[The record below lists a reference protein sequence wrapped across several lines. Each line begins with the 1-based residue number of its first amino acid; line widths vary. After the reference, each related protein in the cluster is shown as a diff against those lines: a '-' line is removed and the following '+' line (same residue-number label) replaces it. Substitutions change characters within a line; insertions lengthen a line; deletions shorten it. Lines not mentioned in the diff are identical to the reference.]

1 MVKNFKNCYFCEILN
16 FRYNNSRKNFVLKK
30 SISVENLENCHFLRK
45 NFILRY
51 ECYLTECTKKVFFAK
66 IWILEINFRILSER
80 IGRGM
85 SGKFNIQNVDLQFIL
100 VKAEFVNVNAQKRTR
115 IETSS
120 FVLNPG
126 YTQPIVWPYLT
137 SQWPQNDLNLDS
149 VLGS

>member
-1 MVKNFKNCYFCEILN
+1 MKKGMKLQLNNPIFIVKSFSYRFHRLILHQKYRKISEPLKTLKIWREILENGKNAN
-16 FRYNNSRKNFVLKK
+16 FCKNL
-30 SISVENLENCHFLRK
+30 NLE
-45 NFILRY
+45 I
-51 ECYLTECTKKVFFAK
+51 K
-66 IWILEINFRILSER
+66 IRILSER

-137 SQWPQNDLNLDS
+137 SQWPQNDLSLDS
-149 VLGS
+149 VLVS

>member
-1 MVKNFKNCYFCEILN
+1 MFWKALTYFRDANFCKNL
-16 FRYNNSRKNFVLKK
+16 
-30 SISVENLENCHFLRK
+30 NLEIK
-45 NFILRY
+45 
-51 ECYLTECTKKVFFAK
+51 
-66 IWILEINFRILSER
+66 FRILSER

-126 YTQPIVWPYLT
+126 YTQPIF
-137 SQWPQNDLNLDS
+137 
-149 VLGS
+149 

>member
-1 MVKNFKNCYFCEILN
+1 MIFDAPNMLISKRKFWKNANFCKNL
-16 FRYNNSRKNFVLKK
+16 
-30 SISVENLENCHFLRK
+30 NLEIK
-45 NFILRY
+45 
-51 ECYLTECTKKVFFAK
+51 
-66 IWILEINFRILSER
+66 FRILSER

-126 YTQPIVWPYLT
+126 YTQPIFWPHLT
-137 SQWPQNDLNLDS
+137 LSDP
-149 VLGS
+149 

>member
-1 MVKNFKNCYFCEILN
+1 MWFFFVIFDAPNMLISRRKFCQI
-16 FRYNNSRKNFVLKK
+16 LKK
-30 SISVENLENCHFLRK
+30 NANFCKNLNLEIK
-45 NFILRY
+45 
-51 ECYLTECTKKVFFAK
+51 
-66 IWILEINFRILSER
+66 FRILSER

-126 YTQPIVWPYLT
+126 YTQPIFWPHLT
-137 SQWPQNDLNLDS
+137 PKWPL
-149 VLGS
+149 VLTVSWTWSTKWVMTEINITVKSKLLVRLRNYMLVLRVEC